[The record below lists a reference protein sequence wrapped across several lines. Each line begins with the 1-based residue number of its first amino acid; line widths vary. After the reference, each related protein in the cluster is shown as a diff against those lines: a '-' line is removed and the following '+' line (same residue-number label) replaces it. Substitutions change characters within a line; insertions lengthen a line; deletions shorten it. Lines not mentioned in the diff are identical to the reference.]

1 MSRDLESSL
10 ELAETFVG
18 TFTYFSPERIR
29 GEPYSSSCDVW
40 AAALSILA
48 TYLGNFPFD
57 ISSNQEEEEE
67 GGRDGG
73 LMNKRDEGSYWK
85 IMKIICEV
93 DTTQLISTIIQ
104 KQQQQ
109 SNYTDPNEEEERGGM
124 SEEFQDF
131 ILICLKK
138 DPSERPTASEILD
151 HPFLSPYLSIHKQQQ
166 TTTQDMDD
174 KNELGL
180 NNEEDIDD
188 SNAQGHVQ
196 SEFIPKEVD
205 VCQLLEEM
213 DEETNELEIISQI
226 LEEELDEILLA
237 FQNHFVNLWNSKH
250 LDLESGEGQPDL
262 SLTQQLVFTILN
274 FLFTSSSFF
283 KVPDIS
289 KEKICW
295 LSHQLGLPPYFV
307 KRKVSEVVTGL
318 QEQFN
323 QLIDQE
329 DVSS

>member
-1 MSRDLESSL
+1 M

-57 ISSNQEEEEE
+57 MSSNQGEEEE
-67 GGRDGG
+67 GGSDGG

-85 IMKIICEV
+85 IMKLICEV
-93 DTTQLISTIIQ
+93 DTTQLISKIIQ

-109 SNYTDPNEEEERGGM
+109 NYTDPNEEEEERGRSM

-138 DPSERPTASEILD
+138 DPSERPTASEMLD

-166 TTTQDMDD
+166 TTTQEVED

-180 NNEEDIDD
+180 NNEEDLDD
-188 SNAQGHVQ
+188 SNAQGHIQ
-196 SEFIPKEVD
+196 SEFIPKEFG
-205 VCQLLEEM
+205 VCQMLEEM

-250 LDLESGEGQPDL
+250 LDLSGEGQPNL
-262 SLTQQLVFTILN
+262 SLTQKLVFTILN
-274 FLFTSSSFF
+274 FLFTYFSF
-283 KVPDIS
+283 
-289 KEKICW
+289 
-295 LSHQLGLPPYFV
+295 L
-307 KRKVSEVVTGL
+307 
-318 QEQFN
+318 
-323 QLIDQE
+323 
-329 DVSS
+329 